1 MPKGLKENINKELKE
16 IRKCYMNKTR
26 ISTEIEII
34 KNQTEI
40 KELKNSVQE
49 FNNRFEQAKER
60 IDELKD
66 S

>member
-49 FNNRFEQAKER
+49 FKNRFEQAKER